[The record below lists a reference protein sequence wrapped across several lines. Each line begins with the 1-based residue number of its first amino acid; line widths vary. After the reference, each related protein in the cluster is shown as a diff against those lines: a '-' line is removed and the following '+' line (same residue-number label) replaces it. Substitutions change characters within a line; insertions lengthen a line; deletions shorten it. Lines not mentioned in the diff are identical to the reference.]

1 MESQWVMLFTINFA
15 QITVSLLTVFTVLFI
30 HRLWSFMGEE
40 NLQYLLYT
48 DIKDLQF
55 FFFTFRH
62 LINCDML
69 DMSQQYFLYTN

>member
-55 FFFTFRH
+55 FFFKLRH